1 MAKIRTF
8 YDPIIFNNELES
20 IDLDKYLI
28 ATMYFESSPEYG
40 DFVDHLA
47 FIARMGLQ
55 GATGSWVDVKG
66 ETDLVR
72 SRLCFKIIGFYQIP
86 GEGRIKRA
94 VVQFAYPIEAW
105 KPNIPSIILSPLGNV
120 LFAPG
125 KVRCLDVAFPRSLA
139 KEFKGPKF
147 GVEGIRKELGVKD
160 RPLLLSIAKPK
171 MGMTPEETAKQ
182 AYESIIG
189 GADMYKDDEMN
200 TETWNCSFED
210 RLTAV
215 LEALDKAREETGR
228 KAIYFITAT
237 DEVNKLCEKAE
248 KACEMGATGLL
259 LPYSIGWSALRVVA
273 EDPSVNVPIFFH
285 PAHSGAILDRV
296 SYPVYAKF
304 SRLCG
309 ADVMIT
315 PTEWGALPIVSF
327 EEAVRSVQVCLSPFY
342 HIKQTLP
349 GPGGGMYHGLVP
361 TLLKELG
368 TDIVI
373 MAGGGIHGHP
383 QGTIAGAKAFR
394 QAIDAV
400 MNGIP
405 LSEAAKENPE
415 LKAAIDT
422 WGIFKRPI
430 FPYDGLYPKYPP
442 KIPESI
448 E

>member
-1 MAKIRTF
+1 MKFKKI

-20 IDLDKYLI
+20 IDREKYLI
-28 ATMYFESSPEYG
+28 ATVYFESSPDYG

-47 FIARMGLQ
+47 LVQRAGLQ
-55 GATGSWVDVKG
+55 GATGSWVDIKG

-72 SRLCFKIIGFYQIP
+72 SRLCFKIVGFYQIP
-86 GEGRIKRA
+86 QIDRLKRA

-105 KPNIPSIILSPLGNV
+105 KPNVPSMMLSPLGNI
-120 LFAPG
+120 LFFPG
-125 KVRCLDVAFPRSLA
+125 KVKCLNVAFPESLA

-147 GVEGIRKELGVKD
+147 GVEGIRRELGVKD

-171 MGMTPEETAKQ
+171 MGMTPEETARQ
-182 AYESIIG
+182 AYESVIG

-210 RLTAV
+210 RLSAV
-215 LEALDKAREETGR
+215 LEALDRAQEETGR

-237 DEVNKLCEKAE
+237 DEVDKLCEKAE
-248 KACEMGATGLL
+248 KACQMGAKGIL

-273 EDPSVNVPIFFH
+273 EDPSVKIPIFFH
-285 PAHSGAILDRV
+285 PSHAGAILDRV
-296 SYPVYAKF
+296 SYTVFAKF

-315 PTEWGALPIVSF
+315 PTEWGALPIVPL
-327 EEAVRSVQVCLSPFY
+327 EEAVRSVQVCLAPFY
-342 HIKQTLP
+342 HIRSSFP
-349 GPGGGMYHGLVP
+349 GPGGGMYPGLVP
-361 TLLKELG
+361 TLMEEMG
-368 TDIVI
+368 NDIVI

-400 MNGIP
+400 MQGIP
-405 LSEAAKENPE
+405 LSEAAKDKPE
-415 LKAAIDT
+415 LKTAIEV
-422 WGIFKRPI
+422 WGIFKRPV

-442 KIPESI
+442 KLPESA